1 MLYHSPAGEAIHVE
15 TAFLNREAD
24 TMIFQG
30 RDSDNNFCQ
39 IVTHAYGV
47 QLLLKIVGLED
58 PMADRKPI
66 GFRIVGED

>member
-1 MLYHSPAGEAIHVE
+1 
-15 TAFLNREAD
+15 
-24 TMIFQG
+24 MIFQG

-58 PMADRKPI
+58 PMADHKPI